1 MYTSTWSNEL
11 LITFKTKLL
20 TTVLMLLQDRFLSN
34 IILAVFGFFLFD
46 STALAVLSTS
56 HIYLSYKKFY
66 EVTLCKTWD
75 FIVMLI
81 WGKTK
86 PYIKNWQQ

>member
-1 MYTSTWSNEL
+1 
-11 LITFKTKLL
+11 
-20 TTVLMLLQDRFLSN
+20 MLLQDRFLSN

-66 EVTLCKTWD
+66 EVTLCKT
-75 FIVMLI
+75 
-81 WGKTK
+81 
-86 PYIKNWQQ
+86 